1 MKKERITLIIYILLI
16 LIGLIA
22 MIPFSN
28 GRNIIDI
35 IFPALD
41 RRTESNVF
49 FVSNIV
55 NIVLFLISTVCF
67 LKLRDYLKKK
77 KSKLRYILY
86 VVIFLWLATNVKATI
101 GSRLMSYGNGTK
113 TIELIHDKS
122 SLKYT
127 VDSTGLLHA
136 EGMLVFKNY
145 SADTLSFSGI
155 LDKSNFGSL
164 YDLKYPDIQI
174 PISDGANSGNQI
186 SIPPLSTIQYPID
199 YNEKLVGGSRNGS
212 NTVYGTINRITKF
225 TVKSGNKSNILY
237 DE

>member
-1 MKKERITLIIYILLI
+1 MKKERIMLIIYILLI
-16 LIGLIA
+16 IIGLIA

-35 IFPALD
+35 IFSALD
-41 RRTESNVF
+41 RRTESNMF

-77 KSKLRYILY
+77 KSKLRYTLY

-101 GSRLMSYGNGTK
+101 GSKIMSYGNGIQ
-113 TIELIHDKS
+113 TIELLHDKS
-122 SLKYT
+122 SIKFT

-145 SADTLSFSGI
+145 SVDTMSFTGI

-164 YDLKYPDIQI
+164 DDLKYPDILI
-174 PISDGANSGNQI
+174 PISDGADFGNQI
-186 SIPPLSTIQYPID
+186 TIPPLSTIQYPID
-199 YNEKLVGGSRNGS
+199 YNVKLVGGSRNGS
-212 NTVYGTINRITKF
+212 NTIYGTINRITKF
-225 TVKSGNKSNILY
+225 TVKSENKSNVLY